1 MFRIALILLA
11 GFALRA
17 QELINSDVVVIGHQN
32 YCASSSAANTYTCS
46 LARTITAY
54 QDGQEF
60 LIRFTNGNTGSAT
73 LNINSVGA
81 ITLKKVSGG
90 SITTLA
96 SGDIVAN
103 ATYRIAYRSTGTEF
117 HLLGSAGATGPT
129 GPTGTAGATGPT
141 GTAGATG
148 PTGTAGATGPT
159 GTAGATGATGPTGAT
174 GTLTIETSLPA
185 AGCDGGTAGTGWNLP
200 SSNAPSKVCIAG
212 TNTLNAALQFDAAT
226 DESIQTSMRLGAAW
240 TGAIDAIIRWRAA
253 ATTGDVVWGIQ
264 TACVATGESGDPS
277 FNTASTT
284 TSTANGTTLRH
295 TDTSTIASI
304 SITGCAAGETL
315 FVRVYRD
322 ADAGGDTMS
331 GDAELLRVTIISR
344 RNIQ

>member
-1 MFRIALILLA
+1 MIRIALLLLA
-11 GFALRA
+11 SVALRA
-17 QELINSDVVVIGHQN
+17 QDLINADLVVIGHQN

-81 ITLKKVSGG
+81 ITLKKISGG
-90 SITTLA
+90 AIANLA

-117 HLLGSAGATGPT
+117 HLLGAAGA
-129 GPTGTAGATGPT
+129 
-141 GTAGATG
+141 
-148 PTGTAGATGPT
+148 
-159 GTAGATGATGPTGAT
+159 AGATGATGPTGVTGTAGVTGPTGPTGPT

-185 AGCDGGTAGTGWNLP
+185 AGCDGSTPGTGWNLP
-200 SSNAPSKVCIAG
+200 ASNAPSKVCIAG